1 MAQCVKKE
9 TLELLLLR
17 GGIIT
22 IDEFDTIS
30 TEKNSPSVRENIKNR
45 DIRGND
51 YFEKIVE
58 WSITYD
64 SIESDHSKTL

>member
-58 WSITYD
+58 
-64 SIESDHSKTL
+64 

>member
-1 MAQCVKKE
+1 MAQSVKKE

-17 GGIIT
+17 GGITT

-30 TEKNSPSVRENIKNR
+30 SEKSSPSVRENIKNR

-51 YFEKIVE
+51 YFEKIVH
-58 WSITYD
+58 WTI
-64 SIESDHSKTL
+64 L

>member
-17 GGIIT
+17 GGIT
-22 IDEFDTIS
+22 AIDEFETIS
-30 TEKNSPSVRENIKNR
+30 SEQKSTSVRENIKNR

-58 WSITYD
+58 
-64 SIESDHSKTL
+64 

>member
-45 DIRGND
+45 DIRGNQN
-51 YFEKIVE
+51 FEKVVE
-58 WSITYD
+58 WLIIFKLIKVKHD
-64 SIESDHSKTL
+64 K

>member
-17 GGIIT
+17 GGITT
-22 IDEFDTIS
+22 IDEFETIS
-30 TEKNSPSVRENIKNR
+30 SEKNSPSVREDIKYR

-51 YFEKIVE
+51 YFKN
-58 WSITYD
+58 
-64 SIESDHSKTL
+64 